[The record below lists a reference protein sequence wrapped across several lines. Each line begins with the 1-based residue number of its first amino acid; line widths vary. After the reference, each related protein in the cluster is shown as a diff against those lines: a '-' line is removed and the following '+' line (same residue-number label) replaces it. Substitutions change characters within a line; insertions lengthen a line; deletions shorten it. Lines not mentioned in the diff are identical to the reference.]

1 MNPFDASFLSGIA
14 RVRNARTGRWSSFDR
29 TGRNAD
35 WWVIPPGKTA
45 TLAEIDGPGAITHIW
60 FTQSAH
66 YHDVEDLDRPDPA
79 MYRNVVLRA
88 YWDGEPNASICAP
101 VGDFFC
107 LGHSIPT
114 NFCSLP
120 FSSST
125 RWTNRF
131 GWGAALNC
139 YLPMPFREHAR
150 IELTNEGRT
159 NYGQYFHID
168 YEQYDE
174 PLGDDVAYLHA
185 QWRRCNPNAGW
196 AHDLPVNH
204 PNVDVPNLDGRGNYV
219 VLDARGRGHYIGC
232 NLSVTNLHGSWWGE
246 GDDMIWVDG
255 RRWPPDVHGTGTE
268 DYFNQA
274 WGMQR
279 NAFLFNGSSLWEE
292 DKPPYQV
299 SYVFHLTNPVHF
311 RKSVLVTIEH
321 GHANQLA
328 DDWASTGYWYQ
339 LEPHKPFGIL
349 PVEQRKPLRSDL
361 GAIGFTPKGIPP
373 ARQTAEMKAKRKRSL
388 RTLAKQQRERDTKA
402 LRRFRQQEADL
413 RQERR
418 KGYGRRPPGAP
429 GK

>member
-1 MNPFDASFLSGIA
+1 MQPFGVSMLSDLA

-35 WWVIPPGKTA
+35 AWVVPPGKTA
-45 TLAEIDGPGAITHIW
+45 TIAEIDGPGAITHIW

-66 YHDVEDLDRPDPA
+66 FRDVEDLDRPDPD
-79 MYRNVVLRA
+79 MYRNVVLRIF
-88 YWDGEPNASICAP
+88 WDGEKNASICAP

-125 RWTNRF
+125 RWPGRF

-139 YLPMPFREHAR
+139 YLPMPFRRHAR
-150 IELTNEGRT
+150 VELTNEGKT
-159 NYGQYFHID
+159 PYGQYFHID
-168 YEQYDE
+168 YELYDD
-174 PLGDDVAYLHA
+174 PLDDDVAYLHA
-185 QWRRCNPNAGW
+185 QWRRKNPNAGW
-196 AHDLPVNH
+196 GHDMPVNH
-204 PNVDVPNLDGRGNYV
+204 PNVDVVNLDGRNNYV
-219 VLDARGRGHYIGC
+219 VLDAKGRGHYIGC

-246 GDDMIWVDG
+246 GDEMIWVDG
-255 RRWPPDVHGTGTE
+255 YKWPPDVHGTGTE

-279 NAFLFNGSSLWEE
+279 NAFLFNGSSLYEE

-311 RKSVLVTIEH
+311 RKSILATIEH

-328 DDWASTGYWYQ
+328 DEWASTAYWYQ
-339 LEPHKPFGIL
+339 LEPHRPFDIL
-349 PVEQRKPLRSDL
+349 PVEKRRPLRSDL
-361 GAIGFTPKGIPP
+361 GAIGFTPENIP
-373 ARQTAEMKAKRKRSL
+373 RVRLTKEMASNRKKSL
-388 RTLAKQQRERDTKA
+388 RNLAKQQRERIA
-402 LRRFRQQEADL
+402 RSLERFRQQEAAL
-413 RQERR
+413 RRERR
-418 KGYGRRPPGAP
+418 QGYGRRRKAR
-429 GK
+429 